1 MLNQIAIM
9 GRLVKDPELRHANET
24 PVCMIR
30 IACDRDYKN
39 ANGEKEADFFD
50 VVSWRKLAEIVNQYA
65 AKGRMVSVVGR
76 LQTRTWNDRDGN
88 KRYST
93 EIVAEHVYFC
103 DPKPKEEGAPNNG
116 AASNSRGYGQAPANS
131 GGYGRSGGYGQ
142 PPPRTATAAP
152 RTMVPLRRPATTPD
166 TGAAT
171 APEIPATEERPAMA
185 PPPDTPRTRTDTAP
199 RVRRLP
205 RRRRTLCRISTR
217 TATRSDPIFQTI
229 RNQSGGRGFA
239 PLPRFAA
246 KERTNM
252 SEWKEKAGDFE
263 ITGELRFAGKTL
275 VLGFNPNKDTKFPY
289 MTCFREIVGPFN
301 DSVFS
306 DAFASD
312 DYMEIIDVFSGR
324 LRSAVRDM
332 KRLRKKR
339 NVPYSV
345 LTLESCVP
353 DGLKED
359 LTGKLVILAPS
370 RLAPEFRTSDFQLG
384 FAVGGFGCAPDA
396 RGRKVFFKEL
406 LSGETSE
413 WGAEDILGVAN
424 PEKLPVWAQKKL
436 KQHRK

>member
-1 MLNQIAIM
+1 
-9 GRLVKDPELRHANET
+9 
-24 PVCMIR
+24 
-30 IACDRDYKN
+30 
-39 ANGEKEADFFD
+39 
-50 VVSWRKLAEIVNQYA
+50 
-65 AKGRMVSVVGR
+65 
-76 LQTRTWNDRDGN
+76 
-88 KRYST
+88 
-93 EIVAEHVYFC
+93 
-103 DPKPKEEGAPNNG
+103 
-116 AASNSRGYGQAPANS
+116 
-131 GGYGRSGGYGQ
+131 
-142 PPPRTATAAP
+142 
-152 RTMVPLRRPATTPD
+152 
-166 TGAAT
+166 
-171 APEIPATEERPAMA
+171 
-185 PPPDTPRTRTDTAP
+185 
-199 RVRRLP
+199 
-205 RRRRTLCRISTR
+205 
-217 TATRSDPIFQTI
+217 
-229 RNQSGGRGFA
+229 
-239 PLPRFAA
+239 
-246 KERTNM
+246 M

-275 VLGFNPNKDTKFPY
+275 VLGFNPKEDAKLPY

-384 FAVGGFGCAPDA
+384 FVVGGFGCAPDA

-413 WGAEDILGVAN
+413 WSAEDILGVAN
-424 PEKLPVWAQKKL
+424 PEKLPAWAQKKL
-436 KQHRK
+436 KQHRKRYGGTT